1 MKNSSVK
8 SNSRII
14 YLSVGSMFLGVLFID
29 IYGIIV
35 KFLGDTYSTNQMV
48 LFRNLF
54 AIIPLLALIFYTN
67 ENLKIFKKLTK
78 KFIILC
84 FIRGFCF
91 LFMNVFYFIAINNMD
106 FATASTL
113 TFSATFFIVIL
124 SIFFLN
130 DKVGIYRW
138 SAVIIGFLG
147 VAMIMKPTSDIFSYY
162 SIYPLMVGFLYA
174 VAIIIL
180 KFIPKYNSTAKI
192 QFYSLIASIFGAV
205 ILLAITFDNKFIQSY
220 KDLLMLVSI
229 GILGGAA
236 GILFIFSYRLIEAS
250 KLAVFEYLAIPS
262 SFFLGWLFFNEAPID
277 QLFPGVLGIIFAGMI
292 IIWRDKKKKRA
303 FKVSKK
309 VH

>member
-1 MKNSSVK
+1 MKNSSIK
-8 SNSRII
+8 SSSRTIF
-14 YLSVGSMFLGVLFID
+14 LSVGAMILGVLFID
-29 IYGIIV
+29 IYGIII
-35 KFLGDTYSTNQMV
+35 KFLGDAYSTNQVV

-54 AIIPLLALIFYTN
+54 AIIPLLILIFYTN
-67 ENLKIFKKLTK
+67 ENLKIFKKITK

-84 FIRGFCF
+84 FVRGQCF

-138 SAVIIGFLG
+138 SAVIIGFIG
-147 VAMIMKPTSDIFSYY
+147 VAMIMKPTSDVFSYY

-174 VAIIIL
+174 IAIIIL

-192 QFYSLIASIFGAV
+192 QFYSLIASIFGAI
-205 ILLAITFDNKFIQSY
+205 ILLAFTFDNKFIQSY
-220 KDLLMLVSI
+220 KDLLLLVSI

-236 GILFIFSYRLIEAS
+236 GILFIYSYRLIEAS

-292 IIWRDKKKKRA
+292 IIWRDKKKKKT

-309 VH
+309 VY

>member
-1 MKNSSVK
+1 MKNSLTK
-8 SNSRII
+8 PNSRII
-14 YLSVGSMFLGVLFID
+14 YLSVGAMILGVLFID

-67 ENLKIFKKLTK
+67 ENLKIFKNLTK

-84 FIRGFCF
+84 FVRGFCF

-138 SAVIIGFLG
+138 SAVIIGFVG
-147 VAMIMKPTSDIFSYY
+147 VAMIMKPTSDVFSYY

-174 VAIIIL
+174 IAIIIL

-192 QFYSLIASIFGAV
+192 QFYSLIASIFGAI
-205 ILLAITFDNKFIQSY
+205 ILLAFTFDNKFIQSY
-220 KDLLMLVSI
+220 KDLLLLVSI

-236 GILFIFSYRLIEAS
+236 GILFIYSYRLIEAS

-292 IIWRDKKKKRA
+292 IIWRDKKKKKT

-309 VH
+309 VY

>member
-1 MKNSSVK
+1 MKNSSIK
-8 SNSRII
+8 SSSRTIF
-14 YLSVGSMFLGVLFID
+14 LSVGAMILGVLFID

-67 ENLKIFKKLTK
+67 ENLKIFKNLTK

-229 GILGGAA
+229 GILGCAA
-236 GILFIFSYRLIEAS
+236 GILFIYSYRLIEAS

-262 SFFLGWLFFNEAPID
+262 SFFLGWFFFNEAPID

-292 IIWRDKKKKRA
+292 IIWRDKKKKRTL
-303 FKVSKK
+303 KVSKK
-309 VH
+309 VY